1 MRAHQRGRRVR
12 VAWHNAPGYR
22 RDWIGIWKRGD
33 TDLYNDYLT
42 FAYTGRDAWPA
53 STTIAGLAP
62 GRYVARL
69 MKDDGYAELAKTSFT
84 VAHPELERVDLRL
97 AVRAGR
103 SGPAALTRSPSPG
116 SRFGPQVH
124 RDVDR
129 R

>member
-1 MRAHQRGRRVR
+1 MRARQRGRRVR

-33 TDLYNDYLT
+33 NDLYNDYLS
-42 FAYTGRDAWPA
+42 FAYTEASVAG
-53 STTIAGLAP
+53 STTFSGLTP

-69 MKDDGYAELAKTSFT
+69 MKDDGYAELAQASFT
-84 VAHPELERVDLRL
+84 VAHVELERVDLRL
-97 AVRAGR
+97 PVRAGLQR
-103 SGPAALTRSPSPG
+103 PGGADAVAELRVALR
-116 SRFGPQVH
+116 PQVD